1 MMRSLY
7 SAVSGLKTH
16 QTRMDVIGN
25 NIANVNTEAFKSSR
39 VTFSEIM
46 YQTTASAS
54 GGNAATGIGGIN
66 AKQIGLGVST
76 GATSIAITT
85 AGAAETTGNPF
96 DLKLTDSQTTN
107 FFIVSNGS
115 SNFFTRSG
123 SYYVDG
129 NGFLCMTSTGY
140 TLMGWQVDPATG
152 DIKKD
157 VVTPLQVMSAQ
168 NQTSNPEATT
178 LAKASGIL
186 DKNDSNVKSSEEG
199 YVMTLGFYDDLGY
212 SYTARF
218 NVKPVNTGN
227 EGQDAGKYTV
237 SLSDIMD
244 EYGVSIIDVAN
255 AGNNANSPV
264 STDSLFSTNTL
275 NIVYNE
281 DGTINHYRNSQ
292 GEDLTALNVT
302 NANPIYYYTDDK
314 GKQIISTPVAGTNP
328 PVDASERELTRL
340 DNGDYYYYE
349 GTDANN
355 QPVQILSEPGYIQ
368 HQLIFDSNDGSFV
381 SINGGDTVM
390 LRMSQ
395 ILSNYETADGRM
407 SNFQDIEID
416 FTACKNLNNGGTS
429 TMNVL
434 KGINGDG
441 AGKKLGALTGLS
453 VDSSGRIFGTYDN
466 GNTVL
471 LSQVAVAQFS
481 NASGLEKIG
490 DNCYQTTLNSGDF
503 DGIGVE
509 VSADGSAISTGELE
523 MSNVDLSAQFTDMI
537 ITQRGFQANSRV
549 ITTSDTLLEELINL
563 KR

>member
-1 MMRSLY
+1 M
-7 SAVSGLKTH
+7 
-16 QTRMDVIGN
+16 
-25 NIANVNTEAFKSSR
+25 
-39 VTFSEIM
+39 
-46 YQTTASAS
+46 
-54 GGNAATGIGGIN
+54 
-66 AKQIGLGVST
+66 
-76 GATSIAITT
+76 
-85 AGAAETTGNPF
+85 
-96 DLKLTDSQTTN
+96 
-107 FFIVSNGS
+107 
-115 SNFFTRSG
+115 
-123 SYYVDG
+123 
-129 NGFLCMTSTGY
+129 
-140 TLMGWQVDPATG
+140 
-152 DIKKD
+152 
-157 VVTPLQVMSAQ
+157 
-168 NQTSNPEATT
+168 
-178 LAKASGIL
+178 
-186 DKNDSNVKSSEEG
+186 
-199 YVMTLGFYDDLGY
+199 
-212 SYTARF
+212 
-218 NVKPVNTGN
+218 
-227 EGQDAGKYTV
+227 
-237 SLSDIMD
+237 
-244 EYGVSIIDVAN
+244 
-255 AGNNANSPV
+255 
-264 STDSLFSTNTL
+264 
-275 NIVYNE
+275 
-281 DGTINHYRNSQ
+281 
-292 GEDLTALNVT
+292 
-302 NANPIYYYTDDK
+302 
-314 GKQIISTPVAGTNP
+314 
-328 PVDASERELTRL
+328 DASERELTRL
-340 DNGDYYYYE
+340 ANGNNYYFYE

-355 QPVQILSEPGYIQ
+355 QPVQILSQPGYIQ
-368 HQLIFDSNDGSFV
+368 HQLVFDSNDGSFV
-381 SINGGDTVM
+381 SINGGDSVM

-395 ILSNYETADGRM
+395 ILSNYETPDGRM